1 MKTLTHRKL
10 VISSLALLAGATLVT
25 SVTSTVAWF
34 QYSTQA
40 QVAYTGTSA
49 HCSKLLEISVDDG
62 AHWGSVIETADL
74 PTVKFA
80 PISTGEQVKDA
91 PILMK
96 EKTVIIGYEDDNM
109 TPITEDVS
117 SLFYDQPDYRQG
129 LYDNWN
135 LASESS
141 YLQFD
146 VLVRVK
152 DVDDNFDTNPEYLA
166 NDVYLTD
173 LTIQDANNLVNLDL
187 SNAVRVQFSTEYKD
201 AGETKNKNFLF
212 AKESTETEVG
222 GFLDMNNDGKLDM
235 SGYEWEK
242 HPTVYGGGTVIP
254 VTEIDP
260 DTGDEVIVDYDI
272 DPLMQ
277 TSYAANDYSIIARED
292 HNQLIGGTSLG
303 STGNTEG
310 DYLKVTV
317 TIWLEGWAGLMIG
330 NAGNH
335 NEQDTSIWDSDSYA
349 EKNFNVGMTFGVK
362 LHNSEE

>member
-1 MKTLTHRKL
+1 MKTLTRRKL
-10 VISSLALLAGATLVT
+10 IISSLALLAGATLVT

-49 HCSKLLEISVDDG
+49 HCSKLLEISIDDG
-62 AHWGSVIETADL
+62 TTWGSTIETSDL
-74 PTVKFA
+74 PDVKLA
-80 PISTGEQVKDA
+80 PITTGEQDKDA

-96 EKTVIIGYEDDNM
+96 EKTVIIGYEDDGV
-109 TPITEDVS
+109 TPIEEDIS
-117 SLFYDQPDYRQG
+117 GLFYNQPDYRQG
-129 LYDNWN
+129 EYDNWL
-135 LASESS
+135 LASSSS

-146 VLVRVK
+146 ILVRVK
-152 DVDDNFDTNPEYLA
+152 DVDENFDTNPEYLA
-166 NDVYLTD
+166 NEVYLTD
-173 LTIQDANNLVNLDL
+173 LTIQDANNISNLDL
-187 SNAVRVQFSTEYKD
+187 SNAVRVQFSTEYQEE
-201 AGETKNKNFLF
+201 GVTKSKNFLF
-212 AKESTETEVG
+212 AKETTETEVG
-222 GFLDMNNDGKLDM
+222 GYLDMNNDGKLDR

-242 HPTVYGGGTVIP
+242 HPIVYGGGTVTPI
-254 VTEIDP
+254 TEIDP
-260 DTGDEVIVDYDI
+260 DTGEEVIVDYDV

-292 HNQLIGGTSLG
+292 HNQIISGTSFG

-310 DYLKVTV
+310 DYLKITV

-362 LHNSEE
+362 LHSSEE